1 MLQWVVSIVWV
12 TTLVLEWFLHRLGGG
27 FVLFCRYIKMRKT
40 LREGW
45 NKDFKGK
52 KLIEYEISECGECVA
67 YFAFALPCRVVL
79 LQRSVAGVVSWARRV
94 TFIRAAANKRVTSAP
109 DQPPADLR
117 GNPANAI
124 ERRFHIIS
132 PLNPRR
138 ALNMG
143 RGPGRVAHPLNRSRL
158 WLFAS
163 SRYKHTSCVRRG
175 RQWL

>member
-1 MLQWVVSIVWV
+1 
-12 TTLVLEWFLHRLGGG
+12 
-27 FVLFCRYIKMRKT
+27 MRKT

-45 NKDFKGK
+45 NKGFKGK
-52 KLIEYEISECGECVA
+52 KLIEYEISECGEFGA
-67 YFAFALPCRVVL
+67 YFPFASKLKRHVLSAHRVENPHRCGECGSSFAFALPCRVVL

-132 PLNPRR
+132 PLTPRR

-143 RGPGRVAHPLNRSRL
+143 RGPDRVAHPLNRSRL

-175 RQWL
+175 RQL